1 MSAHGTSILAH
12 RAVSTLHSFPRVSR
26 ASSSSRRSASA
37 RALPIIAMSAAPAED
52 VSLVELLSTC
62 VDAARKGCDEIRA
75 VQHRR
80 STAGGALASTR
91 KDADDPRSALT
102 EADTAAQIAIV
113 NALRTAW
120 PGLRIVGEEEE
131 EESPDKGAALRRN
144 LLDDACAPHPATI
157 AWREPLDVLTVFV
170 DPVDGTREFVEGRL
184 DAVQCLIGIACR
196 GRAVAGAIGLPFPDG
211 DLERPAT
218 VEWGVAL
225 PGAASGASGSLGDR
239 TPRPRLAPDV
249 VDGAVCVAGDSSNA
263 SLAAAKLA
271 ASPAGHACIGGA
283 GNKILAVAEGR
294 AEMSIMHFGTSLWD
308 TCAPEG
314 VLRARGGKVSDLFG
328 APLTHDPERPGG
340 GLINDLGVLA
350 TASNLAE
357 VDAEGRDHAALAEAM
372 RADESLRAAL
382 LAKYAGDASG
392 TPGTDQ
398 PQASD
403 VARCLDGAPLT
414 AKWVEEC
421 VVRTLCGGECA
432 SFRLRGYA
440 APERDAIRGLM
451 SDACRLEL
459 AWQGDGDRGGMPSTV
474 FYKKVELGNLEYAR
488 AKAATQPMK
497 IARDVKSAAVEA
509 AFLACEPVTAALA
522 DAGVRVPR
530 CFDAVL
536 RPCEKAPIESK
547 FALLLED
554 FAPGQGWGQERLLTP
569 SQTRASLRALARLH
583 ATFMPAAVAARAAE
597 KGTTIE
603 AEPLLAGATAA
614 VWPSGA
620 YWQPDMQPAS
630 QMTELAQ
637 TWRDVHRPRFD
648 EAFAA
653 NLPKHVGFED
663 LGDRL
668 QTVARA
674 VGAESHPFGLDAP
687 SGEET
692 DGVAAKWRTV
702 IHGDAKAANIFLRE
716 APDAPDGWEV
726 GLIDFQWMGFGLG
739 AVDAAHVLAAS
750 VDPETLGFVEGAEG
764 FCDAAAAP
772 ALLDHYHR
780 ELCAALVANGAAAS
794 MDEAEATWTR
804 EEIQTQ
810 YESAILDL
818 CRVVFGY
825 QWVRVKAS
833 PETLLKNKD
842 SMGKNSYNKSLPN
855 AMWLVHEC
863 DALLKRR
870 ASAVKDEKD

>member
-1 MSAHGTSILAH
+1 
-12 RAVSTLHSFPRVSR
+12 
-26 ASSSSRRSASA
+26 
-37 RALPIIAMSAAPAED
+37 
-52 VSLVELLSTC
+52 
-62 VDAARKGCDEIRA
+62 
-75 VQHRR
+75 
-80 STAGGALASTR
+80 
-91 KDADDPRSALT
+91 
-102 EADTAAQIAIV
+102 
-113 NALRTAW
+113 
-120 PGLRIVGEEEE
+120 
-131 EESPDKGAALRRN
+131 
-144 LLDDACAPHPATI
+144 
-157 AWREPLDVLTVFV
+157 
-170 DPVDGTREFVEGRL
+170 
-184 DAVQCLIGIACR
+184 
-196 GRAVAGAIGLPFPDG
+196 
-211 DLERPAT
+211 
-218 VEWGVAL
+218 
-225 PGAASGASGSLGDR
+225 
-239 TPRPRLAPDV
+239 
-249 VDGAVCVAGDSSNA
+249 
-263 SLAAAKLA
+263 
-271 ASPAGHACIGGA
+271 
-283 GNKILAVAEGR
+283 
-294 AEMSIMHFGTSLWD
+294 MHLTSLWD

-314 VLRARGGKVSDLFG
+314 PSRSRRESLDLFS
-328 APLTHDPERPGG
+328 APLRTTRSDRAADSSTTSACSPPR
-340 GLINDLGVLA
+340 A
-350 TASNLAE
+350 TSRRWTRR
-357 VDAEGRDHAALAEAM
+357 DAIAHRRAM
-372 RADESLRAAL
+372 RADDLRAASRQD
-382 LAKYAGDASG
+382 AGDASG

-554 FAPGQGWGQERLLTP
+554 FAPGQGWGQERLLTQ

-620 YWQPDMQPAS
+620 YWQPDMQSAS